1 MLDNYGPNQLKVK
14 HIYVHGH
21 AYNAYVRTY
30 TYIFAYVCVLC
41 VYVCVWG
48 GVGAC
53 IYLQICVH

>member
-14 HIYVHGH
+14 HIYVHVR
-21 AYNAYVRTY
+21 AYNAYVDTY
-30 TYIFAYVCVLC
+30 TDLHMCVCYVCMF
-41 VYVCVWG
+41 VWG